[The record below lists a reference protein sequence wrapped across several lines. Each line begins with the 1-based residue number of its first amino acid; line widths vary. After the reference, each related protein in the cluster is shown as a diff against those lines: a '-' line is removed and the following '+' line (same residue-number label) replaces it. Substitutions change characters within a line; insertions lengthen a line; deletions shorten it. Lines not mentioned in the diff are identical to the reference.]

1 MIRFTIKNIEIDAV
15 ERIDSISSYNDNYY
29 KIKSCE
35 DNFYNFYDND
45 VLRIISRA
53 DLYEET
59 VYIGKIV
66 DGNFVPALMI
76 TYDPEECL

>member
-29 KIKSCE
+29 KIRSCE

-45 VLRIISRA
+45 VLRITSCDDR
-53 DLYEET
+53 YEET
-59 VYIGKIV
+59 AYIGKIV
-66 DGNFVPALMI
+66 DDNFVPALMI

>member
-15 ERIDSISSYNDNYY
+15 ERINSISSYNDNYY

-45 VLRIISRA
+45 VIRITSCDDWKISY
-53 DLYEET
+53 L
-59 VYIGKIV
+59 GKLL
-66 DGNFVPALMI
+66 F
-76 TYDPEECL
+76 